1 MATCLRFSFSVR
13 HLTLGAAL
21 LTFGALA
28 AGETQAQSLDDTGVL
43 GINSVQINKDVVVN
57 ADVVGNDASSGPT
70 LDGGVELSL
79 GNGATVNGKA
89 IADSIILNKNASATA
104 FLCNDIE
111 DKNNPASASCAAV
124 ILPVFDPLTVFQQFG
139 GGGGGGAKVALM
151 SMFLAVDLQ
160 H

>member
-57 ADVVGNDASSGPT
+57 ADVVGNG
-70 LDGGVELSL
+70 
-79 GNGATVNGKA
+79 
-89 IADSIILNKNASATA
+89 
-104 FLCNDIE
+104 C
-111 DKNNPASASCAAV
+111 
-124 ILPVFDPLTVFQQFG
+124 DPQ
-139 GGGGGGAKVALM
+139 K
-151 SMFLAVDLQ
+151 
-160 H
+160 